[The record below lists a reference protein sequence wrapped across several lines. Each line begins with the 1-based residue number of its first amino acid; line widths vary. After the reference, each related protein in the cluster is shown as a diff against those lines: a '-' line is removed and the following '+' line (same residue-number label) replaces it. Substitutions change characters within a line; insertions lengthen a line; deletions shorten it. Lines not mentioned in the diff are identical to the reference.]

1 MKPRSSRFAL
11 LGLLALRPMSGYEIR
26 KTIERSISNFWNESF
41 GQIYPTLADLVAE
54 GLVREVPSKSR
65 SRLFEPTEKG
75 KKELE
80 RWLAEPIELSVSR
93 NVFLLKL
100 FLARFAGPE
109 ATRRHFDEFR
119 AGHRERLREYAATRV
134 WLKSALRSSAHL
146 AYWLAA
152 LDYGVAE
159 SKALLEWA
167 GTAERDLALT
177 STKNEGARRK

>member
-109 ATRRHFDEFR
+109 ATRRHFDEFDFGYVLTVHKAQGSQWDDVVLFDESFAFPDSRDRWLYTGVTR
-119 AGHRERLREYAATRV
+119 AAKRLTV
-134 WLKSALRSSAHL
+134 
-146 AYWLAA
+146 
-152 LDYGVAE
+152 VVP
-159 SKALLEWA
+159 
-167 GTAERDLALT
+167 
-177 STKNEGARRK
+177 

>member
-11 LGLLALRPMSGYEIR
+11 LGLLALRPMSGYQIR

-65 SRLFEPTEKG
+65 SRLFEPTQKG

-109 ATRRHFDEFR
+109 ATRRIMAESPCAILLVTSTVSGHISQVFD
-119 AGHRERLREYAATRV
+119 AMGCG
-134 WLKSALRSSAHL
+134 
-146 AYWLAA
+146 A
-152 LDYGVAE
+152 LDAVA
-159 SKALLEWA
+159 
-167 GTAERDLALT
+167 TPILA
-177 STKNEGARRK
+177 SPNRAEGARRDKKAGI